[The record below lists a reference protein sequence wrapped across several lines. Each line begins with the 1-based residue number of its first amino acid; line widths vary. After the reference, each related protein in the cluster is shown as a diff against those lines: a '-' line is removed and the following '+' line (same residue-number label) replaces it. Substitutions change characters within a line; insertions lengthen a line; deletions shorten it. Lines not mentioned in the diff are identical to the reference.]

1 MSHQSHSLNL
11 RVLGLLLSMCFV
23 SVWVSRA
30 DTPRW
35 FVSPG
40 IKLSYAIGNPSGFTF
55 GWELSVFRTISWK
68 APDAEDG
75 FIGLALDVDWCKS
88 VSKVHLGIE
97 ASQRLVG
104 VCCGP
109 TLIRREGKSYFGFT
123 TTVYSWFVALP
134 YLNYTYAWDA
144 PNVFEVGA
152 FLKIP
157 VQLNGRHYWGGSLG
171 G

>member
-1 MSHQSHSLNL
+1 MTGQPQSVSF
-11 RVLGLLLSMCFV
+11 RFVVLMLTLYVVFV
-23 SVWVSRA
+23 SASRA
-30 DTPRW
+30 DAPRW

-55 GWELSVFRTISWK
+55 GWELSVFRTVAWK
-68 APDAEDG
+68 DPDAEEG
-75 FIGLALDVDWCKS
+75 FVGLALDVDWCRS

-97 ASQRLVG
+97 GSQRLVG
-104 VCCGP
+104 FCCGP

-123 TTVYSWFVALP
+123 TTVYSWFIALP

-157 VQLNGRHYWGGSLG
+157 FQLNGRHYWGGSLG